1 MIGPCLYCIGLDF
14 TSLLVKLDKKPPT
27 PTPTLLPPPKP
38 LVDLQFRM
46 NHMIN
51 RRLLRLFFR
60 YFHTQKRKLCRQM
73 TCAWTCQL
81 WAVQS
86 NCFSVTGWA
95 ETRSGS
101 IIARYNTLV
110 PLPPS
115 APGPPCRPVLP
126 STSLPTPH
134 PCVLSLSD
142 VTRALVTVAVV
153 LCCAA

>member
-1 MIGPCLYCIGLDF
+1 
-14 TSLLVKLDKKPPT
+14 
-27 PTPTLLPPPKP
+27 
-38 LVDLQFRM
+38 
-46 NHMIN
+46 MIN

-153 LCCAA
+153 LCGAAWFGLVHVCSSLGGVLLFRLFVKWLSGSSGRLSEHGRKKNKNERERG